1 MKTDRQKKN
10 WLIDATLFAGFL
22 IAMLLDL
29 TGLTAHQW
37 LGVAVTVLAGYHLL
51 AHEQWVVSVTQR
63 FFGRTSRQARRFF
76 LVDAGLLIGFAA
88 IGFTGLVI
96 STWLNFTLVD
106 FAAWRAAHVIAS
118 VVTLGLV
125 VLKIGAHWRWI
136 ATVAGRRLI
145 LRPAGAVVG
154 ATNATLAAQPARI
167 GRREFVRLMSFVGV
181 TALFAGANA
190 LRGDETGAPD
200 AAVASAQPSAV
211 TDERTSAPVAV
222 AITPTAVPAA
232 TRIPTVTP
240 AAVAQAASASTKSGS
255 ASAATTNTTSACVV
269 RCSKRCSYP
278 GRCRRYVDT
287 NGNKRCDLGECGV

>member
-1 MKTDRQKKN
+1 MMKTDKQKHN
-10 WLIDATLFAGFL
+10 WLVDATLFAGFL
-22 IAMLLDL
+22 VAMLLDL

-37 LGVAVTVLAGYHLL
+37 LGVAVTALAGYHLL

-63 FFGRTSRQARRFF
+63 FFGRTSRQARRSF

-96 STWLNFTLVD
+96 STWLNLTLVD
-106 FAAWRAAHVIAS
+106 FMAWRAAHVIAS

-136 ATVAGRRLI
+136 VTVAGRRLI
-145 LRPAGAVVG
+145 PRPSGTSAI
-154 ATNATLAAQPARI
+154 LAAQPARI

-190 LRGDETGAPD
+190 LRGDGTGAPD
-200 AAVASAQPSAV
+200 ASVASAETSAV
-211 TDERTSAPVAV
+211 TDERTSAQAAV
-222 AITPTAVPAA
+222 AITPTAVPGPTRVLTDGFNRPPA
-232 TRIPTVTP
+232 T
-240 AAVAQAASASTKSGS
+240 VAQTSGASAKTNS
-255 ASAATTNTTSACVV
+255 ASATTNTTGACVV
-269 RCSKRCSYP
+269 RCSKRCAYP